1 MSFFEELKRRN
12 VFRVGIA
19 YVLFAWVFLQGAD
32 FVLDMIDAPGWVV
45 QALFLLA
52 ALGLPG
58 ALIFSWVY
66 EMTPEGL
73 KLEKEIDRT
82 ESIATH
88 TGRKLDRAIIVLLAL
103 GLIYFAWES
112 RFAQRDPGESD
123 PAPVAATTS
132 PEKSIAVLPFA
143 DLSQGQDQGWFAD
156 GLAEEILNALA
167 RTPDL
172 LVSSRT
178 SSFKYKGS
186 DLDISQIAAELGVAH
201 VLEGSVRSGG
211 DRIRVTAQLIR
222 ASDGFHVWSENY
234 DRDLAD
240 MISIQEDLA
249 RNIARAL
256 ETTMDPAALAEMSSA
271 GTRSVAAYEEYLRGV
286 DLDAQARYRA
296 GGFDERL
303 EAYQHFERA
312 REIDPGFAKAHFRAA
327 DFWKTHLDPTRTDF
341 GETGLTPLA
350 RQQEFDGRIERA
362 IQTAPNEIERKLYL
376 ATRAMVELRLNDAVE
391 LLMGYLGERPN
402 DGLAQSELFT
412 AAQMSSR
419 HDLLVPM
426 FEQLAERAM
435 TDTYAASSFTSSAW
449 RVLDPRLAAPDVLRI
464 ADRWPD
470 AAGIMYQA
478 HRSLLW
484 AERYEEAKRI
494 AARFRS
500 LTVEPNPIFDA
511 RLACVAGDREQA
523 ELILA
528 RLDASRGKE
537 ISLIWHI
544 LMLLGREREAA
555 DLLMPLDA
563 SGVPYQLASWLVY
576 PQFDASHF
584 PNLQRV
590 LRREGIERPKPVEIP
605 FACPEPEKPS
615 IAVLPF
621 RDMSAAQDQAYFGE
635 GIAEELLNAL
645 VQLEG
650 IKVASR
656 TSAFSLA
663 DEDLSIPAIARRL
676 RVNHILEGSVRT
688 SGRQVRVTAQLI
700 DVSEDAHLW
709 SETYDGTLDDIFK
722 IQDEITA
729 KISAAM
735 RVQLGGA
742 PLASAAE
749 ELTTNAEAYQ
759 LYLQGRHLWRQRNAE
774 ALHRALDL
782 FSRAVELDPGF
793 HQAWSNLGVAYL
805 NLPDYDNSYDID
817 ESFAKGLAAADRA
830 LALAPSSTEA
840 RLVKADYS
848 AMQCDVKGAVEQ
860 YLAAIEDDP
869 RDPTARHWY
878 AIALMGAGRLD
889 LAEQQIDIAVEVD
902 PLISAVIAISAYVKG
917 LLGQLED
924 SLDLARQASALGFR
938 GGASE
943 IEAYMHLMSGE
954 REAGVREI
962 RNVAASEPDQHRREL
977 LQRFAGAVEDPATR
991 GSFESFIGNSSNVRP
1006 FDAAEVSDL
1015 LVLLGSSYLF
1025 DYYASEN
1032 CPTLGQLVW
1041 SRNFREQRGTPEFFD
1056 LMRRAGYV
1064 EYWRQFGWPDDCGSL
1079 DQSLAEC
1086 PG

>member
-1 MSFFEELKRRN
+1 LSLFNELKRRN
-12 VFRVGIA
+12 VFRVCLA
-19 YVLFAWVFLQGAD
+19 YLLFAWVFLQGAD
-32 FVLDMIDAPGWVV
+32 FVLDMIGAPAWVI
-45 QALFLLA
+45 QALTLLA
-52 ALGLPG
+52 AMGLPG
-58 ALIFSWVY
+58 LLIFSWVY

-73 KLEKEIDRT
+73 KRESEIDRDT
-82 ESIATH
+82 SITAH

-112 RFAQRDPGESD
+112 RFAERT
-123 PAPVAATTS
+123 PVQSQPSAVPTTTS
-132 PEKSIAVLPFA
+132 PAKSVAVLPFA
-143 DLSQGQDQGWFAD
+143 DLSRNQDQGWFAD

-167 RTPDL
+167 KTPDL

-178 SSFKYKGS
+178 SSFKYKGN
-186 DLDISQIAAELGVAH
+186 DLDVSQIAAELGVAH

-286 DLDAQARYRA
+286 DLDVQAWQTA
-296 GGFDERL
+296 EGFEERR
-303 EAYQHFERA
+303 EAYRHFERA

-341 GETGLTPLA
+341 GETGLTPVE
-350 RQQEFDGRIERA
+350 RQKEFDVRIERA
-362 IQTAPNEIERKLYL
+362 IETAPNETEKKLYL
-376 ATRAMVELRLNDAVE
+376 ATRATVDLRLNDAVE
-391 LLMGYLGERPN
+391 LLLEYLDERPN

-412 AAQMSSR
+412 AAQMSSQ
-419 HDLLVPM
+419 HDLLEPM

-449 RVLDPRLAAPDVLRI
+449 RVLDPRLAVPDVLRI

-470 AAGIMYQA
+470 AAGVMYQV

-484 AERYEEAKRI
+484 AERYDEADRI

-500 LTVEPNPIFDA
+500 LTGEPNPIFDA
-511 RLACVAGDREQA
+511 RLACVAGDRDQA
-523 ELILA
+523 EAILA
-528 RLDASRGKE
+528 RLDVSRGNE

-544 LMLLGREREAA
+544 LMLLGRERAAA

-563 SGVPYQLASWLVY
+563 SGVPFQLASWLVY

-590 LRREGIERPKPVEIP
+590 LRREGIERAEPAEIP
-605 FACPEPEKPS
+605 FKCPPPTEPS

-621 RDMSAAQDQAYFGE
+621 RDMSAARDQAYFGE

-645 VQLEG
+645 VKLEG

-656 TSAFSLA
+656 TSTFSLA
-663 DEDLSIPAIARRL
+663 DDDLDIPAIAERL
-676 RVNHILEGSVRT
+676 GVNHILEGSVRT
-688 SGRQVRVTAQLI
+688 SGNQVRVTAQLI
-700 DVSEDAHLW
+700 DVSEDAHVW
-709 SETYDGTLDDIFK
+709 SETYDGMLDDIFK

-735 RVQLGGA
+735 RVQLGGV

-759 LYLQGRHLWRQRNAE
+759 LYLQGRHLWRQRNSE
-774 ALHRALDL
+774 ALHRAVDL

-805 NLPDYDNSYDID
+805 NLSDYDRSYDID

-830 LALAPSSTEA
+830 LALDPASTEA
-840 RLVKADYS
+840 RLVKANYS
-848 AMQCDVKGAVEQ
+848 QMQCDMEGAAEQ
-860 YLAAIEDDP
+860 FLAAIQDDP
-869 RDPTARHWY
+869 GDPTARHWY
-878 AIALMGAGRLD
+878 ALILLSAGRIE
-889 LAEQQIDIAVEVD
+889 LAQQHIDAAVEVD
-902 PLISAVIAISAYVKG
+902 PLISALIAISAYARG
-917 LLGQLED
+917 LLGQSEESLE
-924 SLDLARQASALGFR
+924 LARQASALGFR

-943 IEAYMHLMSGE
+943 IEAYMLLISGK
-954 REAGVREI
+954 REAGAQKI
-962 RNVAASEPDQHRREL
+962 RNVAASEGSQRRREL
-977 LQRFAGAVEDPATR
+977 FERFAQALENPAAR
-991 GSFESFIGNSSNVRP
+991 GPFESFVGNASNTHR
-1006 FDAAEVSDL
+1006 FDATEVSDL
-1015 LVLLGSSYLF
+1015 LELLGSDHLF
-1025 DYYASEN
+1025 DYYAGED
-1032 CPTLGQLVW
+1032 CPIMGQLIW
-1041 SRNFREQRGTPEFFD
+1041 SPSFREQRGTPEFYD

-1064 EYWRQFGWPDDCGSL
+1064 DFWRKFGWPDDCASL

-1086 PG
+1086 PP